1 MPYGKKS
8 SLVKK
13 VMNKNKKNST
23 SKNKYGK
30 KNKK

>member
-13 VMNKNKKNST
+13 VMKKKKKKTIKVKSKNKK
-23 SKNKYGK
+23 
-30 KNKK
+30 

>member
-13 VMNKNKKNST
+13 VMKKKKLKKT
-23 SKNKYGK
+23 IKAKSKK
-30 KNKK
+30 